1 MYEVKGT
8 VKLIAPAETGVSQ
21 AGKQWKKQVIVIDTG
36 AEYNPDIAIQAFGD
50 EKINDLNKLSVGE
63 SVLIKC
69 NVSSREYNGKYFHNI
84 DGWWFTKNT
93 NNLAPSGNL
102 LDNTDTMLNGDTD
115 SPF

>member
-1 MYEVKGT
+1 MEVKGT

-21 AGKQWKKQVIVIDTG
+21 AGKQWKKQIIVVDTG
-36 AEYNPDIAIQAFGD
+36 ADYNPDIAIQAFG
-50 EKINDLNKLSVGE
+50 EDLNKLSVGD

-93 NNLAPSGNL
+93 KEETAAPVESDDL
-102 LDNTDTMLNGDTD
+102 
-115 SPF
+115 PF